1 MILGTVLTVSMLA
14 GCGGSDSSQTQAPA
28 ETGKETTAESM
39 VQTSE
44 EETGTQKA
52 DANNDFSGTLKL
64 YGPGLFTTVGE
75 DGSTDIVTGVSKPG
89 YNVVIDRW
97 KELYPNVDL
106 QIETIPWDNWKAAC
120 QTAALS
126 GDVDIILHG
135 ASIVPVCEPLT
146 GYLEKNP
153 EVKDAVGMMAMR
165 KIPKSHRFLSMYLM
179 A

>member
-1 MILGTVLTVSMLA
+1 MKNYKKILAMILGTVMTVSMLA

-28 ETGKETTAESM
+28 ETVKETAADAAESTAQTAEA
-39 VQTSE
+39 
-44 EETGTQKA
+44 ETGTQSA
-52 DANNDFSGTLKL
+52 EANTEFSGTLKL

-75 DGSTDIVTGVSKPG
+75 EGSTDIVTGISKPG

-97 KELYPNVDL
+97 KELYPNVEL

-135 ASIVPVCEPLT
+135 ASICLLYTSRCV
-146 GYLEKNP
+146 
-153 EVKDAVGMMAMR
+153 
-165 KIPKSHRFLSMYLM
+165 
-179 A
+179 